1 MYSPNIPI
9 TEGIIKNSSNRP
21 TKVVC
26 RPRAGSAESVPAAVC
41 SGTGSWFCCDFFV
54 LLDDD
59 PMLVVMCILC
69 KIFRCCFY
77 RLKRCLGMHSTVFL
91 FSLDDWQE
99 MVVSCN
105 CKLSRNDSQ
114 RFELESFDSHVCG
127 IETRFVCSLSA
138 CRRPSGRRF
147 VHQHDV

>member
-77 RLKRCLGMHSTVFL
+77 RLKRCLGMQYCILV
-91 FSLDDWQE
+91 
-99 MVVSCN
+99 
-105 CKLSRNDSQ
+105 LSRRLAGDGCLLQLQTVQKRQPEIRTRIFRQSRLRDRNTFCVQSVCMSSAVWP
-114 RFELESFDSHVCG
+114 SF
-127 IETRFVCSLSA
+127 
-138 CRRPSGRRF
+138 RPPA
-147 VHQHDV
+147 